1 MQTAIYALDTENYYD
16 AEMSIVTM
24 GSWKYSR
31 ASENYMLTV
40 AGSDGTRYAGEP
52 REFDWGM
59 LRGKTIIMA
68 NAGYDLTV
76 LQAEGE
82 KGNIPLDLGFKEV
95 FDVLDMARYMGR
107 PGSLAGAA
115 SCLLGTEVDKRT
127 RANMKGKAWASM
139 SEEFKKEVINY
150 AIKDAEI
157 TLKLWLEHGDKWP
170 WHERE
175 LSRQTREIGMRGVPV
190 DVEKANEYKRHLEG
204 VIWGAEQKIPW
215 AKKDDAKVL
224 SPKSLAEECRKAGI
238 EPPKSLAVDSVE
250 CQEWEDKYGEQY
262 PWVGA
267 MRDWRRCNMLLKKV
281 CTFINRTKPDGW
293 MPFSLKY
300 FGAGSTGRWSGDAGL
315 NLQNLNRKE
324 LYGVDLRGLIRAPEG
339 YRIVSVDLSQIEPRC
354 LAFLCGDEVL
364 LEFIGKSDDLYDAQ
378 ARAWGLHDGVESLR
392 KDPAKRLMVKQLNLG
407 LGYGMSANKFMVVS
421 GTESKEAQRLTDL
434 FRKKNP
440 KLLALWKRLERAMK
454 QHAALGSDFTMEL
467 PSGREISYWSASNV
481 GGGLTAVTCRNG
493 KMMRS
498 KYWYGLL
505 VENLT
510 QATAREV
517 FAEKLLNIEGEG
529 FQILFSV
536 HDEVVCFVKEKE
548 VEQTLARVVQI
559 MSETPDWM
567 PGLPLSAEGSVD
579 CKYGK

>member
-1 MQTAIYALDTENYYD
+1 MQDTIYALDTENYYD
-16 AEMSIVTM
+16 SELSIITM
-24 GSWKYSR
+24 GAWKYSR
-31 ASENYMLTV
+31 ASENYMLTI
-40 AGSDGTRYAGEP
+40 AGSDGTKYAGDP
-52 REFDWGM
+52 KEFDWGI

-76 LQAEGE
+76 LGAEGE
-82 KGNIPLDLGFKEV
+82 KGNIPSDLGFKEV
-95 FDVLDMARYMGR
+95 FDVLDMSRYMGR
-107 PGSLAGAA
+107 PGSLAGASA
-115 SCLLGTEVDKRT
+115 SLLGAEMDKRT

-139 SEEFKKEVINY
+139 SEEFKKEVTDY

-204 VIWGAEQKIPW
+204 LIWGSEQKIPW
-215 AKKDDAKVL
+215 AKEEDAKVL
-224 SPKSLAEECRKAGI
+224 SPKALAEECRKAGI

-364 LEFIGKSDDLYDAQ
+364 LDFIGKSDDLYDAQ
-378 ARAWGLHDGVESLR
+378 ARAWGLHDGEESLR
-392 KDPAKRLMVKQLNLG
+392 KDPAKRLMIKQLNLG
-407 LGYGMSANKFMVVS
+407 LGYGMSASKFMSVS
-421 GTESKEAQRLTDL
+421 GTEAREAERLTDL

-440 KLLALWKRLERAMK
+440 KLLALWKKLDRAMK
-454 QHAALGSDFTMEL
+454 QHAARGSDFTMEL
-467 PSGREISYWSASNV
+467 PSGREISYWAASNV

-493 KMMRS
+493 KMMRA

-517 FAEKLLNIEGEG
+517 FAEKLLNIEAEG
-529 FQILFSV
+529 FEILFSV

-567 PGLPLSAEGSVD
+567 PGLPLSAEGSID
-579 CKYGK
+579 YKYGK